1 MRKECFNQPL
11 IVMKLDAQSG
21 RKRHF
26 TMIRCDAYKYV
37 SVKSLFLLAGG
48 LDIDFQHAL
57 LLSLYFLEVD
67 VTFNYFNTLKYST
80 QK

>member
-21 RKRHF
+21 RKRHS

-37 SVKSLFLLAGG
+37 SVKSLFLLAKAF
-48 LDIDFQHAL
+48 DIDFG
-57 LLSLYFLEVD
+57 Y
-67 VTFNYFNTLKYST
+67 VTILNIKDTYLR
-80 QK
+80 